1 MRVPAP
7 PAASPQVEDNAWTQR
22 APAGAVE
29 GGPAATREE
38 NRAPQLTPSPARSGG
53 HSTPTMGLKT
63 AAAAALLLAL
73 VGSATA
79 QRCQPACQGAYQTL
93 VRCPSC
99 RAAPL
104 TVDRASGWPPRRRAG
119 RP

>member
-1 MRVPAP
+1 MGRHTRRLRCALPAP

-22 APAGAVE
+22 APAGGVE

-38 NRAPQLTPSPARSGG
+38 NRAPQLTRPPPPVLAA
-53 HSTPTMGLKT
+53 HSMPTMGRKT

-79 QRCQPACQGAYQTL
+79 QSARTCQPTCWNAYQTL

-99 RAAPL
+99 CAATL
-104 TVDRASGWPPRRRAG
+104 VDC
-119 RP
+119 